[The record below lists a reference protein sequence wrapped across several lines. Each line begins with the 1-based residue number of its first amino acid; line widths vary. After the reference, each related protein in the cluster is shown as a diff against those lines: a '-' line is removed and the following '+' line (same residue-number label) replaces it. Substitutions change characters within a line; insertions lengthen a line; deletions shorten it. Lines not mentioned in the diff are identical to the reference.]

1 MPALGTQSK
10 PVMNPTSYGLERQL
24 DKFTFP
30 CHPYLGRLALTS
42 LALPSASLCTLLS
55 VVDLL

>member
-1 MPALGTQSK
+1 MPALGTLSE
-10 PVMNPTSYGLERQL
+10 PVMNPTAYGLEREL

-30 CHPYLGRLALTS
+30 CQPYLGRLALTS
-42 LALPSASLCTLLS
+42 LALPCPSLCTLLL

>member
-1 MPALGTQSK
+1 MPALGTQNE
-10 PVMNPTSYGLERQL
+10 PVMNPTAYGLEREP

-30 CHPYLGRLALTS
+30 CHPYLGRLALPS
-42 LALPSASLCTLLS
+42 LALPCPSVCMLLS